1 MITMTLMNDNKVSEY
16 DDYDD
21 VIINDVDCDASCE
34 YLAVNTE
41 GTLPLFTLCCER
53 VLTISVT

>member
-1 MITMTLMNDNKVSEY
+1 MTLMNDNKVSEY

>member
-41 GTLPLFTLCCER
+41 GTLPLLAQVREG
-53 VLTISVT
+53 VVTIGVT